1 MDINKFRQVVYTF
14 EGSKREPYVPM
25 EGGKPLDNSGVT
37 IGKGVD
43 LGQQTP
49 EKLAEIGVDRA
60 TIELLRPF
68 FGLKGRD
75 AVAALKAAQD
85 AGMTVRLTDP
95 QLANLDNSV
104 LKGYAGS
111 FQKEFERKVGFSFD
125 ELNENQQMALTS
137 LAFQYGN
144 DGVLGTD
151 DKPTNLTKQLKARDM
166 EAAAGNIATW
176 NNKYRTRNNATA
188 LLFQGAA
195 GADQMEEAKR
205 YVQDPAIRKT
215 LAQGQL
221 PEELTAPFV
230 VGEPEGIIGIP
241 FERPAPLS
249 REASVYTVRQGDTLS
264 DIAQRAGRSL
274 QNLITYNKDAG
285 LVDNPD
291 KIYTGQDLLI
301 PPTEV
306 KLDEDAFANEFM
318 SYRPEYM

>member
-1 MDINKFRQVVYTF
+1 MDINKLRQVLLTF
-14 EGSKREPYVPM
+14 EGSSSVGYIPM
-25 EGGKPLDNSGVT
+25 DGGKPLDKSGLT

-43 LGQQTP
+43 LGQQTA
-49 EKLAEIGVDRA
+49 EGLAKMGVKEETIAKL
-60 TIELLRPF
+60 LPF
-68 FGLKGRD
+68 LGLKGMD
-75 AVAALKAAQD
+75 AVAQAQEV
-85 AGMTVRLTDP
+85 GEPELTDEEVK
-95 QLANLDNSV
+95 NLDSSIID
-104 LKGYAGS
+104 GYA
-111 FQKEFERKVGFSFD
+111 KTFESMFKDKVGYDVSD
-125 ELNENQQMALTS
+125 LNENQQLALSS
-137 LAFQYGN
+137 LFFQFGPSIF
-144 DGVLGTD
+144 GTNG
-151 DKPTNLTKQLKARDM
+151 KPTQLLGQLKNKDM
-166 EAAAGNIATW
+166 EAVAGNIATW
-176 NNKYRTRNNATA
+176 NPKYRTRLNATA

-205 YVQDPAIRKT
+205 YVQDPQVREV
-215 LAQGQL
+215 LAKGQL

-249 REASVYTVRQGDTLS
+249 READVYTVRQGDTLS
-264 DIAQRAGRSL
+264 DIAQRAGLSL

>member
-14 EGSKREPYVPM
+14 EGSEREPYVPM
-25 EGGKPLDNSGVT
+25 EDGKPLDNSGVT

-49 EKLAEIGVDRA
+49 EKLAQMGVDPA

-75 AVAALKAAQD
+75 AVAALRAAQD

-104 LKGYAGS
+104 LNGYAGN
-111 FQKEFERKVGFSFD
+111 FRKEFERKVGFSFD

-137 LAFQYGN
+137 LAFQFGIT
-144 DGVLGTD
+144 GILGTD
-151 DKPTNLTKQLKARDM
+151 DKPTNLTKQLKAKDM

-176 NNKYRTRNNATA
+176 NNKYQTRNNATA

-195 GADQMEEAKR
+195 GFDQMEEAKT
-205 YVQDPAIRKT
+205 YVQDPAVRKT
-215 LAQGQL
+215 LAKGEL

-230 VGEPEGIIGIP
+230 MGEPEGVLGAP
-241 FERPAPLS
+241 FERVAPLN
-249 REASVYTVRQGDTLS
+249 RIEPTVAPADLQDW
-264 DIAQRAGRSL
+264 QEPRAFELAPVQPQYETMEELLKAKGEP
-274 QNLITYNKDAG
+274 QYN
-285 LVDNPD
+285 
-291 KIYTGQDLLI
+291 TMEDLLMDRGLMNPLRSNKGWI
-301 PPTEV
+301 V
-306 KLDEDAFANEFM
+306 G
-318 SYRPEYM
+318 